1 MKNFIKGTKYWGQ
14 LLLLPVYWIS
24 FFVPKNKRIWLF
36 GSTFGRRFADNP
48 KYLYLYIN
56 QWKREK
62 IRAIWISHNKKIIN
76 FLNDNGYEAYY
87 YLSLKGI
94 WYCLRGCVYIFDN
107 YSKDINF
114 WTSGGAI
121 KVNLWHGVGN
131 KKINYD
137 NKYDEVRHPNTIW
150 QRFISFPRRLSDE
163 KPSHYV
169 LATSPLM
176 ANIFS
181 RAFKIPNSHIL
192 IGGYPRNDILFK
204 ECKIT
209 PIFTREEK
217 KLLTKIKNNK
227 KNGKKVVGY
236 FPTFRIAEMELLK
249 VMDFKKFHMFLET
262 QQMIF
267 IIKLHPKSMLNYKL
281 KEIPFSTIQIIP
293 SDIDINILLKEVDV
307 LVTDYSS
314 VYSDYM
320 LLDRPAIAFQY
331 DYDSYRS
338 ETREAYFKFEKYMPE
353 QKAVNMEELMEG
365 LTKVTEKDERK
376 TLRKKSRDLIFEKQS
391 AGACREVT
399 RNIIEL
405 LKSEL

>member
-1 MKNFIKGTKYWGQ
+1 MKNFIKGIKYWGQ

-24 FFVPKNKRIWLF
+24 FFVPKNKRLWLF

-56 QWKREK
+56 QWKRET
-62 IRAIWISHNKKIIN
+62 IRAVWISHDKKIIN

-87 YLSLKGI
+87 YLALKGI
-94 WYCLRGCVYIFDN
+94 WYCFRGSVYIFDN

-137 NKYDEVRHPNTIW
+137 NKYDEVRHPKTIW

-176 ANIFS
+176 ATIFS
-181 RAFKIPNSHIL
+181 RAFRIPNSHIL
-192 IGGYPRNDILFK
+192 IGGYPRNDVLFK

-209 PIFTREEK
+209 SILTSEEK
-217 KLLTKIKNNK
+217 TLLRNIKNK
-227 KNGKKVVGY
+227 KENGKRVVGY
-236 FPTFRIAEMELLK
+236 FPTFRNTEIALLK
-249 VMDFKKFHMFLET
+249 VMDFEKLHMFLKT

-267 IIKLHPKSMLNYKL
+267 IIKLHPKSMLNDKL

-293 SDIDINILLKEVDV
+293 SDIDINIFLNEVDV

-314 VYSDYM
+314 IYSDYM

-331 DYDSYRS
+331 DYDSYRT
-338 ETREAYFKFEKYMPE
+338 ETRDAYFKFEEYMPE
-353 QKAVNMEELMEG
+353 QRAVTMEELMES
-365 LTKVTEKDERK
+365 LKKVIEKDERK
-376 TLRKKSRDLIFEKQS
+376 ALRKKSRDLIFEKQS

-399 RNIIEL
+399 RHILEL
-405 LKSEL
+405 LKS